1 MIYRIMNTLDDTLF
15 PMMLFK
21 TASAWRNELDRRL
34 KPLGLSQAKWR
45 TLMHI
50 ARADEPLSQQLLA
63 KKMGIEG
70 ATLVGLLDRLGK
82 DGWIVRKLAPNDRR
96 VKHIALTNKS
106 KKIITTIRKSS
117 DELKQETLSH
127 ISPEDYQTCIK
138 TLEKIKEQLEKNH

>member
-1 MIYRIMNTLDDTLF
+1 MLIICRIMNTLDDTLF
-15 PMMLFK
+15 PMILFK

-82 DGWIVRKLAPNDRR
+82 DGWIVRQLAPNDRR
-96 VKHIALTNKS
+96 VKHIILTNKS
-106 KKIITTIRKSS
+106 KKIITTRTYA
-117 DELKQETLSH
+117 LTA
-127 ISPEDYQTCIK
+127 T
-138 TLEKIKEQLEKNH
+138 